1 MAQAKK
7 PGTGKA
13 GATDASGI
21 TDKVREAGEKM
32 RASGERIAGHGSD
45 LGMKLLD
52 QAEQNTSEAVEA
64 MRRDAKASA
73 LSEGVHVQGEDMREQ
88 GNGRE
93 TAARG
98 GGEGRAQIGH
108 HATNRV
114 TG

>member
-45 LGMKLLD
+45 LGLKRLD
-52 QAEQNTSEAVEA
+52 QAEHNTRAAFES
-64 MRRDAKASA
+64 MRRAVKARA
-73 LSEGVHVQGEDMREQ
+73 LSAGECVHRDYLPVQLLEMRSD
-88 GNGRE
+88 GSMCRSSCLD
-93 TAARG
+93 
-98 GGEGRAQIGH
+98 
-108 HATNRV
+108 
-114 TG
+114 

>member
-52 QAEQNTSEAVEA
+52 QAAQNTRAAFEA
-64 MRRDAKASA
+64 MRRADKTRDLSA
-73 LSEGVHVQGEDMREQ
+73 VMPVQGENLGEKGHRSVTPNRKTARE
-88 GNGRE
+88 E
-93 TAARG
+93 
-98 GGEGRAQIGH
+98 
-108 HATNRV
+108 
-114 TG
+114 